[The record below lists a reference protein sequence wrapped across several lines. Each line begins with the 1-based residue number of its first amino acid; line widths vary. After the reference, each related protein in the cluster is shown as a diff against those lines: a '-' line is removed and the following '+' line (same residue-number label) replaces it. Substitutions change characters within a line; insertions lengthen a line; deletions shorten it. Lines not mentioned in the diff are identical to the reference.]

1 MRFLNTSHTIA
12 EYKHQQ
18 MPVYETLAAIGTT
31 AAVGLGASAAT
42 AATVG
47 GVAGAL
53 GTAALGAGV
62 SYGASK
68 LMGGGGR
75 GSGGGGGGGAG
86 MPTYNDYQIQQDA
99 KKYAQMAQN
108 YADMSQQYIPKAND
122 FAPVTSEIYNS
133 AAQRGIDFANMG
145 TRANIAN
152 QELVTPGSQ
161 AQRQLA
167 QNQINEYIQ
176 GRVPSDVQQNTQR
189 AIAQSFGGGYNPFS
203 GGGQAPS
210 AFARNIGQT
219 SVGLSQFGLSAAPTW
234 QQLANSM
241 VVSPQVGLGASLQ
254 SRQLAN
260 SQIFGTSDLGMRSAG
275 MGMNAATIGLQSLGL
290 GMQGAENAYQAGF
303 NNYQAGQIA
312 NQGNQMANQNQQQFG
327 MQLANTGLGIAK
339 DYLKSAYTSQI
350 PSYMGYGNPGQTW
363 SQYGTQLGYSE
374 GETPT
379 KGTGY

>member
-1 MRFLNTSHTIA
+1 MRFLNSPHTIA

-18 MPVYETLAAIGTT
+18 MPVYETLAAIGTSV
-31 AAVGLGASAAT
+31 AVGVAGSAAT
-42 AATVG
+42 
-47 GVAGAL
+47 
-53 GTAALGAGV
+53 
-62 SYGASK
+62 YGISK
-68 LMGGGGR
+68 LAGGGSR
-75 GSGGGGGGGAG
+75 GGGGGGGSAVG
-86 MPTYNDYQIQQDA
+86 MPTYNDYQIQQNA

-275 MGMNAATIGLQSLGL
+275 MGMDAATIGLQSLGI
-290 GMQGAENAYQAGF
+290 GMQGAGNAYQAGF

-327 MQLANTGLGIAK
+327 MQLANAGLGIAK
-339 DYLKSAYTSQI
+339 DYLKGAYTSQI
-350 PSYMGYGNPGQTW
+350 PSYMGYSQNFSSPQSFGESFTNTGNYQP
-363 SQYGTQLGYSE
+363 
-374 GETPT
+374 PV
-379 KGTGY
+379 

>member
-1 MRFLNTSHTIA
+1 MRFLNTPHTIG

-18 MPVYETLAAIGTT
+18 MPVYETI
-31 AAVGLGASAAT
+31 AAVGATTIVGSLTVGGLAAGAAT
-42 AATVG
+42 AG
-47 GVAGAL
+47 AGAL
-53 GTAALGAGV
+53 AAYGVNAALG
-62 SYGASK
+62 
-68 LMGGGGR
+68 GGSR
-75 GSGGGGGGGAG
+75 GGGGGGAG
-86 MPTYNDYQIQQDA
+86 MPTYNDYQIQKDA
-99 KKYAQMAQN
+99 KKYAKMAQK
-108 YADMSQQYIPKAND
+108 YADMSQQYIPKTND

-176 GRVPSDVQQNTQR
+176 GRIPLDVQQNTQR
-189 AIAQSFGGGYNPFS
+189 AIAQSFGGGYNPFN

-275 MGMNAATIGLQSLGL
+275 MGMNAANVGLQSLGL
-290 GMQGAENAYQAGF
+290 GIQGAENAYQAGF

-312 NQGNQMANQNQQQFG
+312 NQGNQMASQNQQQMI
-327 MQLANTGLGIAK
+327 MQGANMGLGLYQ
-339 DYLKSAYTSQI
+339 DYMKGNYTSNI
-350 PSYMGYGNPGQTW
+350 PSYMGYSSNFSSPQSFGQSFT
-363 SQYGTQLGYSE
+363 
-374 GETPT
+374 
-379 KGTGY
+379 GTGNYQPPI